1 MTEFEHYFLTD
12 RKLERSGKYS
22 SKSSGLGSLNFG
34 KIRKE
39 AGRPLNFISLPS
51 YRQLFEELEEKFLQ
65 GYELLIFV
73 HGYSHSFNKLL
84 GSAERLHRLYGGDK
98 FVILVYSW
106 PSLGLPAFYA
116 ADRKAAEESA
126 RNFAI
131 FLADLKNYAKTA
143 RSESRFLERI
153 NLVAVSMGNYL
164 LDLALKELLLD
175 SNALADA
182 LLDASDKIASGQSA
196 FERSGSKKVFNEIVH
211 MAADLDENSEQ
222 LYSLDS
228 GFARRVHI
236 YGNKTD
242 VLLSISTGIH
252 RRKRLGLRPDPLH
265 FGEYLSK
272 SRNPL
277 KPDETDLHLV
287 DTTAVSIRQFFTAST
302 LSIEELSYSTLHNY
316 MFRVEPVIQDLRK
329 VLQHQPFQADFRRLT
344 Y

>member
-1 MTEFEHYFLTD
+1 MSEFEHYFLTD

-22 SKSSGLGSLNFG
+22 NRSSGLGSLSFG
-34 KIRKE
+34 KIRKQ
-39 AGRPLNFISLPS
+39 AGQPLHFISLPS
-51 YRQLFEELEEKFLQ
+51 YRQLFQELEEKFLQ

-84 GSAERLHRLYGGDK
+84 GSAERLHRLYGADK

-131 FLADLKNYAKTA
+131 FLADLRDYAKTA
-143 RSESRFLERI
+143 SPESRFLDRI

-164 LDLALKELLLD
+164 LDLSLKELVLD
-175 SNALADA
+175 SGADRRALEQ
-182 LLDASDKIASGQSA
+182 SGVN
-196 FERSGSKKVFNEIVH
+196 KVFNEIVH

-222 LYSLDS
+222 LFSLDS

-242 VLLSISTGIH
+242 ILLSISSGIN
-252 RRKRLGLRPDPLH
+252 RRKRLGLKPDPLH
-265 FGEYLSK
+265 FEQYFNGNVNEAKLD
-272 SRNPL
+272 R
-277 KPDETDLHLV
+277 TDLHLV